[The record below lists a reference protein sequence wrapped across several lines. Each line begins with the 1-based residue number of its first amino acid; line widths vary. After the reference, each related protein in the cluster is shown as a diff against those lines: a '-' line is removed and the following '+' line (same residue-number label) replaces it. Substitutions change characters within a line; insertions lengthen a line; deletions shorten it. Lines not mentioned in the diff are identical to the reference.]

1 LKLPIFVVVVLL
13 VIVLVFSLNFVSA
26 PATRVGQVVSVTTT
40 STQQTSQ
47 SGSVKLRGPSQVDVV
62 IEGQGVTA
70 YYSPTTIVV
79 VIGVNNTVIWYN
91 PDVVIH
97 TVTSVNQTRSGNALF
112 DSGFMNPGQSYTH
125 VFNSTG
131 SYPYI
136 CAIHPEMYGEV
147 IVKSS

>member
-1 LKLPIFVVVVLL
+1 LKPPIFVVVVLL
-13 VIVLVFSLNFVSA
+13 VVVLVFSLNFVPA
-26 PATRVGQVVSVTTT
+26 PETQVGRGVSITTISTR
-40 STQQTSQ
+40 QTSQ
-47 SGSVKLRGPSQVDVV
+47 SSSTKLRGPSQVDVV

-70 YYSPTTIVV
+70 YYSPTTVIV

-91 PDVVIH
+91 PDIVIH
-97 TVTSVNQTRSGNALF
+97 TVTSVNQTKSGNVLF
-112 DSGFMNPGQSYTH
+112 DSGFMNPGQSYRL

-131 SYPYI
+131 TYPYI

>member
-1 LKLPIFVVVVLL
+1 LKPPIFVVIVSL
-13 VIVLVFSLNFVSA
+13 VILLMFSLNFV
-26 PATRVGQVVSVTTT
+26 PASETQPGRVVSVTSS

-47 SGSVKLRGPSQVDVV
+47 SSPTKLRGPSHVDVV

-91 PDVVIH
+91 PDIVIH
-97 TVTSVNQTRSGNALF
+97 TVTSVNQTRSGNVLF
-112 DSGFMNPGQSYTH
+112 DSGFMNPGQSYTR

-131 SYPYI
+131 TYPYI